1 VAGTVS
7 ADGVGDRPGESD
19 GVGSAA
25 QEAHRLFEAIQEWA
39 VRGSSGA
46 GEHLAGKAFA
56 TGSPECQ
63 LCPLCQLIGAL
74 RGTRPEVV
82 AHLADAAGSLMAALR
97 AAIDAHER
105 DWSARPRGGVERI
118 DIG

>member
-1 VAGTVS
+1 VT
-7 ADGVGDRPGESD
+7 E

-25 QEAHRLFEAIQEWA
+25 EEASRLFEAVQEWA
-39 VRGSSGA
+39 RRGTA
-46 GEHLAGKAFA
+46 GGVSEHLA
-56 TGSPECQ
+56 TGSAECQ

-82 AHLADAAGSLMAALR
+82 EHLVDAAGSLLAALR
-97 AAIDAHER
+97 AAVDAHER
-105 DWSARPRGGVERI
+105 DWSSRRAPGVERI